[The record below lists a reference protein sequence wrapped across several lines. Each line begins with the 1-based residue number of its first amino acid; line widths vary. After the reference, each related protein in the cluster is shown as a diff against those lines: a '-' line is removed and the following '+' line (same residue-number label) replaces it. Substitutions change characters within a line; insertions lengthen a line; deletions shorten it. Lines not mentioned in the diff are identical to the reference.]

1 VVQRREKKKERGPL
15 DYQTPQA
22 STVKANRAAPSS
34 AAAQRSSLG
43 AAEGGTGGGFS
54 SAAVCRG

>member
-22 STVKANRAAPSS
+22 STAKANRQLQAVL
-34 AAAQRSSLG
+34 QHRG
-43 AAEGGTGGGFS
+43 AA
-54 SAAVCRG
+54 